1 MADRAPRIAV
11 ALVHHPVVN
20 KTGQTVTSSVT
31 TIDVHDMARIC
42 KTYGACELYIVTP
55 LEAQK
60 RMVERITRH
69 WTEGYGAKSNPHRK
83 EALLLVKVVDSVDD
97 ILHNY
102 QFGAGGARLVTTSA
116 KESETAVSYQ
126 DARSIINNSDGA
138 VILFGTASG
147 MADSVMEKAD
157 VRLKPLEGVG
167 DYNHLPVRCAA
178 AIIMDR
184 LFGR

>member
-1 MADRAPRIAV
+1 MAERPTKVAV

-20 KTGQTVTSSVT
+20 RDGQTVTSSIT

-42 KTYGACELYIVTP
+42 KTYGASELYIVTP

-69 WTEGYGAKSNPHRK
+69 WTDGHGAERNPHRK
-83 EALLLVKVVDSVDD
+83 EALLLVKVVDSVED

-126 DARSIINNSDGA
+126 DARSIIENSDGA

-147 MADSVMEKAD
+147 LADPVMEKAD
-157 VRLKPLEGVG
+157 VRLKPLEGAG